1 MRPQR
6 VAFLFTLYQLIAS
19 LLPAEGAAGRRS
31 ARLRKPKAAA

>member
-1 MRPQR
+1 
-6 VAFLFTLYQLIAS
+6 VAFLFTLYQRITS